1 MSDPERKSAMART
14 LERLKSRKRNVQG
27 TPSPGSVSSTPPA
40 LATTSPAPQ
49 SSPGVSEH
57 GVQRV
62 QPPQIFP
69 FPAVEAKPVIMYSFP
84 SEDGS
89 TNTVP
94 LVELSQ
100 VNMAQNPPASASHQI
115 QLQQSV
121 QNQQNQN
128 QQTTVFEPKIVS
140 VTSNSTVPLI
150 DLESGAAY
158 SEISDQNKEVP
169 APKDPWEEQI
179 SNRVQPQQNPCQSP
193 NNSQTSPQRQ
203 INNSP
208 QCNVSLISYSHF
220 NLVIFELGKAHQ

>member
-49 SSPGVSEH
+49 PSPGVSEH

-62 QPPQIFP
+62 QPPQFFP

-100 VNMAQNPPASASHQI
+100 VNMTQTSPASHQN
-115 QLQQSV
+115 QQSV
-121 QNQQNQN
+121 QNQKNQN
-128 QQTTVFEPKIVS
+128 QQITVFEPKIVS
-140 VTSNSTVPLI
+140 VTSSSTVPLI

-158 SEISDQNKEVP
+158 SEISDQNEEVP
-169 APKDPWEEQI
+169 APKDPWKEQI

-193 NNSQTSPQRQ
+193 NSQTSPQRQ

-208 QCNVSLISYSHF
+208 QCNVSLISYTHF
-220 NLVIFELGKAHQ
+220 N

>member
-1 MSDPERKSAMART
+1 MSDPDRKSAMART

-27 TPSPGSVSSTPPA
+27 TPSPGLVSNTPPA
-40 LATTSPAPQ
+40 LATTSPVPQ
-49 SSPGVSEH
+49 PSPGVSED
-57 GVQRV
+57 GVQGV
-62 QPPQIFP
+62 QPQIFP

-100 VNMAQNPPASASHQI
+100 VNNLAQSQAPASSASHQI

-121 QNQQNQN
+121 QNQN
-128 QQTTVFEPKIVS
+128 QQTQVFEPKIVS
-140 VTSNSTVPLI
+140 VTSSSTVPLI

-158 SEISDQNKEVP
+158 SEISDQNEEVP
-169 APKDPWEEQI
+169 APKDPWKEQI

-193 NNSQTSPQRQ
+193 NSQTSPQCQ

-208 QCNVSLISYSHF
+208 QCNVSLISHY
-220 NLVIFELGKAHQ
+220 NLVIFESCTK

>member
-49 SSPGVSEH
+49 PSPGVSEH

-62 QPPQIFP
+62 QPPQFFP

-100 VNMAQNPPASASHQI
+100 VNMTQTSPASHQN
-115 QLQQSV
+115 QQSV
-121 QNQQNQN
+121 QNQKNQN
-128 QQTTVFEPKIVS
+128 QQITVFEPKIVS
-140 VTSNSTVPLI
+140 VTSSSTVPLI
-150 DLESGAAY
+150 DLESGATY
-158 SEISDQNKEVP
+158 SEISDQNEKVP

-193 NNSQTSPQRQ
+193 NSQTSPQRQ

-208 QCNVSLISYSHF
+208 QCNVSLISYTHF
-220 NLVIFELGKAHQ
+220 N

>member
-49 SSPGVSEH
+49 PSPGVSEH

-62 QPPQIFP
+62 QPPQFFP

-100 VNMAQNPPASASHQI
+100 VNMAQSPPASATSHQN
-115 QLQQSV
+115 QQSV

-128 QQTTVFEPKIVS
+128 QQTQVFEPKIVS
-140 VTSNSTVPLI
+140 VTSSSTVPLI

-158 SEISDQNKEVP
+158 SEISDQNEEVP
-169 APKDPWEEQI
+169 
-179 SNRVQPQQNPCQSP
+179 VQPQQKPCQLP
-193 NNSQTSPQRQ
+193 NSQTSPQRQ
-203 INNSP
+203 VNNYT
-208 QCNVSLISYSHF
+208 QCNVSLISHSHF
-220 NLVIFELGKAHQ
+220 NLVKYF

>member
-49 SSPGVSEH
+49 PSPGVSEH
-57 GVQRV
+57 GVKVV

-69 FPAVEAKPVIMYSFP
+69 FSAVEAKPVIMYSFP

-100 VNMAQNPPASASHQI
+100 VNMAQSPPASATSNQI
-115 QLQQSV
+115 QLQQSF

-128 QQTTVFEPKIVS
+128 HQTTVFDPKIVS
-140 VTSNSTVPLI
+140 VTSSSTVPLI
-150 DLESGAAY
+150 DLESGVAYSY
-158 SEISDQNKEVP
+158 SEISDKNEEVP
-169 APKDPWEEQI
+169 VPKDPWEEQI
-179 SNRVQPQQNPCQSP
+179 SNRVQPQQKPCQLP
-193 NNSQTSPQRQ
+193 NSQISPQRQ
-203 INNSP
+203 VNCSP
-208 QCNVSLISYSHF
+208 QCNVSLISHSHF
-220 NLVIFELGKAHQ
+220 DLVIFEISR

>member
-27 TPSPGSVSSTPPA
+27 TPSPGLVSSTPPA

-49 SSPGVSEH
+49 PSPGVLEH
-57 GVQRV
+57 GGQGVQS
-62 QPPQIFP
+62 PQIFP

-100 VNMAQNPPASASHQI
+100 VNMAQNPPASSATSHQI

-128 QQTTVFEPKIVS
+128 QQTQVFEPKIVS
-140 VTSNSTVPLI
+140 VTSSSTVPLI

-158 SEISDQNKEVP
+158 SEISDQNEEVPP
-169 APKDPWEEQI
+169 APKDPWKEQI

-193 NNSQTSPQRQ
+193 NSQTSPQRQ

-220 NLVIFELGKAHQ
+220 NLVIFELST

>member
-158 SEISDQNKEVP
+158 SEISDKNEEVP
-169 APKDPWEEQI
+169 VPKDPWQEQI
-179 SNRVQPQQNPCQSP
+179 SNRVQLHQNPCQSP
-193 NNSQTSPQRQ
+193 NSQTSPQRQ

-208 QCNVSLISYSHF
+208 QCNNSLISYSHF
-220 NLVIFELGKAHQ
+220 NLVIFELGEAHQ

>member
-40 LATTSPAPQ
+40 LATTSPAPKP
-49 SSPGVSEH
+49 SPGVSEH
-57 GVQRV
+57 GVKVV

-69 FPAVEAKPVIMYSFP
+69 FSAVEAKPVIMYSFP

-100 VNMAQNPPASASHQI
+100 VNMAQSPSASATSHQN
-115 QLQQSV
+115 QESV
-121 QNQQNQN
+121 QNQQNQK
-128 QQTTVFEPKIVS
+128 QQTTQIFEPKIVS
-140 VTSNSTVPLI
+140 VTSSNTVPLI
-150 DLESGAAY
+150 DLES
-158 SEISDQNKEVP
+158 EISDKNEEVP
-169 APKDPWEEQI
+169 VPKDPWEEQI
-179 SNRVQPQQNPCQSP
+179 SNRVQPQQKPCQLP
-193 NNSQTSPQRQ
+193 NSQISPQRQ
-203 INNSP
+203 VNCSP

-220 NLVIFELGKAHQ
+220 NLVIFELI

>member
-49 SSPGVSEH
+49 PSPGVSEH

-100 VNMAQNPPASASHQI
+100 VNMAQTPPVSATSHQI

-121 QNQQNQN
+121 QNQQNQS
-128 QQTTVFEPKIVS
+128 QQTTVFDPKIVS

-158 SEISDQNKEVP
+158 SEISDKNEEVP
-169 APKDPWEEQI
+169 VPKDPWEEQI
-179 SNRVQPQQNPCQSP
+179 SNRVQPQQKPCQLP
-193 NNSQTSPQRQ
+193 NSQISPQRQ
-203 INNSP
+203 VNCSP
-208 QCNVSLISYSHF
+208 QCNVSLISHSHF
-220 NLVIFELGKAHQ
+220 DLVIF

>member
-49 SSPGVSEH
+49 PSPGVSEH

-62 QPPQIFP
+62 QPPQFFP

-100 VNMAQNPPASASHQI
+100 VNMTQTSPASHQN
-115 QLQQSV
+115 QQSV
-121 QNQQNQN
+121 QNQKNQN

-140 VTSNSTVPLI
+140 VTSSSTVPLI
-150 DLESGAAY
+150 DLESGATY
-158 SEISDQNKEVP
+158 SEISDQNEKVP

-193 NNSQTSPQRQ
+193 NSQTSPQRQ

-208 QCNVSLISYSHF
+208 QCNVSLISYTHF
-220 NLVIFELGKAHQ
+220 N

>member
-27 TPSPGSVSSTPPA
+27 TPSPGLVSSTPPA
-40 LATTSPAPQ
+40 LP
-49 SSPGVSEH
+49 SPGGSEH
-57 GVQRV
+57 GGQGGL
-62 QPPQIFP
+62 QPQIFP
-69 FPAVEAKPVIMYSFP
+69 FPAVQTKPVIMYSFP

-100 VNMAQNPPASASHQI
+100 VNLAHSQASSASSHQI
-115 QLQQSV
+115 QLQESV

-140 VTSNSTVPLI
+140 VTSSSTVQCI
-150 DLESGAAY
+150 DLES
-158 SEISDQNKEVP
+158 ETSDQNEEVS
-169 APKDPWEEQI
+169 APKDPWKEQI
-179 SNRVQPQQNPCQSP
+179 SSRVQPQQNPCQSP
-193 NNSQTSPQRQ
+193 NSQTSPQCQ

-208 QCNVSLISYSHF
+208 QCNISLIIHF
-220 NLVIFELGKAHQ
+220 ALVIFGSCKASY